1 MHNLSKFDMINI
13 YQSERRNKMKE
24 NNKTSAYLAAL
35 LYAVIVG
42 LSFLFTKVALGIS
55 NPIDILAHRFI
66 ASFIAISIPILLK
79 LVSINMTK
87 ERIKKVLPLA
97 ILYPLCFFG
106 FQTFGLQYATSSEAG
121 ILLASAPVFT
131 MIMAAYFLNEKSN
144 IYQKISIAISLIG
157 VLYITFMKGATI
169 DLGNI
174 KGIILLLLSAL
185 SFSGYGIL
193 VRKLRKDYTII
204 ELSFIMVTI
213 SFIVFTTVAIIQNL
227 SAGTVNEFFKPLTN
241 INFVISMLYLGV
253 LSTLGTSLLTNY
265 SLSKLEAS
273 KMIVFS
279 NLGTVISIAAGV
291 IFLKEKIFYYHII
304 GSMMIIGGVLG
315 TNFLDKSTVK

>member
-1 MHNLSKFDMINI
+1 MKDKSK
-13 YQSERRNKMKE
+13 R
-24 NNKTSAYLAAL
+24 SAYLAAL
-35 LYAVIVG
+35 LYAIIVG

-66 ASFIAISIPILLK
+66 ASFIAISIPILFK
-79 LVSINMTK
+79 LVPINLTK
-87 ERIKKVLPLA
+87 KRIVKVLRLA

-131 MIMAAYFLNEKSN
+131 MIMASYFLKEKSN
-144 IYQKISIAISLIG
+144 TYQKISIAISLVG
-157 VLYITFMKGATI
+157 VLYITFKKGSTI
-169 DLGNI
+169 ELANM

-193 VRKLRKDYTII
+193 VRKLRKDYTVV

-213 SFIVFTTVAIIQNL
+213 SFIAFTSLAIIKNI
-227 SAGTVNEFFKPLTN
+227 SAGTVSDFFLPLKN
-241 INFVISMLYLGV
+241 IDFIISILYLGV

-273 KMIVFS
+273 KIIVFS
-279 NLGTVISIAAGV
+279 NLGTVISIVAGV

-304 GSMMIIGGVLG
+304 GSLMIIGGVLG
-315 TNFLDKSTVK
+315 TNFLGSD

>member
-1 MHNLSKFDMINI
+1 
-13 YQSERRNKMKE
+13 MKD
-24 NNKTSAYLAAL
+24 KGKKSAYLAAL

-66 ASFIAISIPILLK
+66 ASFIAICIPILFK
-79 LVSINMTK
+79 LLPINLTRG
-87 ERIKKVLPLA
+87 RIIKVLPLA

-131 MIMAAYFLNEKSN
+131 MIMASYFLKEKSN
-144 IYQKISIAISLIG
+144 TYQKISIAISLVG
-157 VLYITFMKGATI
+157 VLYITFKKGSTI
-169 DLGNI
+169 DLANM
-174 KGIILLLLSAL
+174 KGIVLLLLSAL

-193 VRKLRKDYTII
+193 VRKLRKDYTVV

-213 SFIVFTTVAIIQNL
+213 SFIAFTLLAIIKNI
-227 SAGTVNEFFKPLTN
+227 SAGTVSDFFLPLKN
-241 INFVISMLYLGV
+241 IDFILSILYLGV

-279 NLGTVISIAAGV
+279 NLGTVISIVAGV

-304 GSMMIIGGVLG
+304 GSLMIIGGVLG
-315 TNFLDKSTVK
+315 TNFLGSDQSN

>member
-1 MHNLSKFDMINI
+1 MD
-13 YQSERRNKMKE
+13 E
-24 NNKTSAYLAAL
+24 NNKRSAYIAAL
-35 LYAVIVG
+35 SYAVIVG
-42 LSFLFTKVALGIS
+42 LSFLFTKIALGVS

-66 ASFIAISIPILLK
+66 ASFIAISLPILFK
-79 LVSINMTK
+79 LVPINLDK

-121 ILLASAPVFT
+121 ILLASAPIFT
-131 MIMAAYFLNEKSN
+131 MIMASYFLNEKSN
-144 IYQKISIAISLIG
+144 TYQKLSIIVSLIG
-157 VLYITFMKGATI
+157 VLYITFMKGSTI
-169 DLGNI
+169 DLANI

-193 VRKLRKDYTII
+193 ARKLTKDYTVI

-213 SFIVFTTVAIIQNL
+213 SFIVFTSLAIIKNL
-227 SAGTVNEFFKPLTN
+227 AGGTIGQFFQPLAN
-241 INFVISMLYLGV
+241 IKFIISILYLGV

-265 SLSKLEAS
+265 ALSKLEAS

-279 NLGTVISIAAGV
+279 NLGTVISIVAGV

-304 GSMMIIGGVLG
+304 GSLMIIGGVLG
-315 TNFLDKSTVK
+315 TNFLDKSRVKDS

>member
-1 MHNLSKFDMINI
+1 MKDKSK
-13 YQSERRNKMKE
+13 R
-24 NNKTSAYLAAL
+24 SAYLAAL
-35 LYAVIVG
+35 LYAIIVG

-66 ASFIAISIPILLK
+66 ASFIAISIPILFK
-79 LVSINMTK
+79 LVPINLTK
-87 ERIKKVLPLA
+87 KRIVKVLPLA

-131 MIMAAYFLNEKSN
+131 MIMASYFLKEKSN
-144 IYQKISIAISLIG
+144 TYQKISIAISLVG
-157 VLYITFMKGATI
+157 VLYITFKKGSTI
-169 DLGNI
+169 ELANM

-193 VRKLRKDYTII
+193 VRKLRKDYTVV

-213 SFIVFTTVAIIQNL
+213 SFIAFTSLAIIKNI
-227 SAGTVNEFFKPLTN
+227 SAGTVSDFFLPLKN
-241 INFVISMLYLGV
+241 IDFIISILYLGV

-279 NLGTVISIAAGV
+279 NLGTVISIVAGV

-304 GSMMIIGGVLG
+304 GSLMIIGGVLG
-315 TNFLDKSTVK
+315 TNFLGSD